1 MTRTLHR
8 RTLLRGLGGVAL
20 ALPTLEIMLDPHG
33 ETFAA
38 DGGTLPRR
46 FLVAF
51 DGQSLGA
58 DGDGEHNRYVPDIVG
73 PGYDLKD
80 ATMPLGEYGSVK
92 DEVTIVSGLRIP
104 YNTGS
109 GIPAG
114 GWDTAF
120 HEEAR
125 RPLLCGVRNTESGPS
140 SDQIVAAAIGQ
151 DTRFASL
158 QYLVQASPYMTS
170 TQPYGRDVLS
180 YIGEIGSATEIIPES
195 SPRAA
200 WQSLFTGF
208 VPPDPADA
216 AAANALLARR
226 KSVIDLVD
234 ARIGRL
240 MNDLGSVDRQRMQRH
255 LDEIRAL
262 EKLLDEVPDVAG
274 SCEMLPDPGQDP
286 PIGAAQASAGGS
298 DYDVM
303 QSWSDETT
311 RGRVFVDLVHM
322 AFVCD
327 LTRSVSLMYTMF
339 QSYLNSFPV
348 TGSPY
353 DTHELGHSGAGTGT
367 MSQMVAWHVDQ
378 FASLVAKLRDTP
390 EGAGSLL
397 DNAALVLLHEG
408 GHGYDPG
415 SGSSNSSHSTENMA
429 CMIAGRAGGLSPGR
443 HVVAADEHPGHVLN
457 SAMLAVGV
465 EQDLGQVSGTLP
477 ELFA

>member
-1 MTRTLHR
+1 VIRTLPR
-8 RTLLRGLGGVAL
+8 RTFLRGLGGVAI

-33 ETFAA
+33 ETFA
-38 DGGTLPRR
+38 GGGSLPRR

-58 DGDGEHNRYVPDIVG
+58 DGDSEHNRYVPTVIG
-73 PGYDLKD
+73 PDYDVRE
-80 ATMPLGEYGSVK
+80 ATMALADYGGVK

-104 YNTGS
+104 YNTGT

-114 GWDTAF
+114 GWDLAF

-125 RPLLCGVRNTESGPS
+125 IPLLCGVRNTESGPS
-140 SDQIVAAAIGQ
+140 SDQLVAAAIGG

-158 QYLVQASPYMTS
+158 QYIVQASPYMTAS
-170 TQPYGRDVLS
+170 QPYGRNVLS
-180 YIGEIGSATEIIPES
+180 YAGTFGNATEILPES

-208 VPPDPADA
+208 VPADPADA
-216 AAANALLARR
+216 AAAAQLLARR
-226 KSVIDLVD
+226 KSVIDLVG
-234 ARIGRL
+234 GRTERL
-240 MNDLGSVDRQRMQRH
+240 LADLGSADRQRMQRH

-262 EKLLDEVPDVAG
+262 ENLLDEIPDVTAT
-274 SCEMLPDPGQDP
+274 CAMLADPGQDP
-286 PIGAAQASAGGS
+286 PIGAAQPSAGGN
-298 DYDVM
+298 DYDTN

-311 RGRVFVDLVHM
+311 RGRVFADLVHM

-348 TGSPY
+348 TGSAY

-367 MSQMVAWHVDQ
+367 MSRMIAWHVDQ
-378 FASLVAKLRDTP
+378 FANLIAKLRDAP
-390 EGAGSLL
+390 EGGGSVL
-397 DNAALVLLHEG
+397 DNSVLVLLHEG

-415 SGSSNSSHSTENMA
+415 AGAENSSHSTENMA
-429 CMIAGRAGGLSPGR
+429 CMIAGRAGGLRPGQ
-443 HVVAADEHPGHVLN
+443 HVVATGKHPVHVLN
-457 SAMLAVGV
+457 SAMRAVEV
-465 EQDLGQVSGTLP
+465 DADLGQVTGTLP
-477 ELFA
+477 ELFV

>member
-1 MTRTLHR
+1 VIRSLPR
-8 RTLLRGLGGVAL
+8 RTFLRGLGGVAI

-33 ETFAA
+33 ESFAG
-38 DGGTLPRR
+38 GGTLPRR

-58 DGDGEHNRYVPDIVG
+58 DGDGEHNRYVPTTIGAD
-73 PGYDLKD
+73 YELRE
-80 ATMPLGEYGSVK
+80 ATMALGDYGGVK

-104 YNTGS
+104 YNTGN

-114 GWDTAF
+114 GWDLAF

-140 SDQIVAAAIGQ
+140 SDQIVAAAIGT

-158 QYLVQASPYMTS
+158 QYIVQASPYMTAS
-170 TQPYGRDVLS
+170 QPYGRDVLS
-180 YIGEIGSATEIIPES
+180 YTGAFGNATEMVPEA

-208 VPPDPADA
+208 VPTDPGDA
-216 AAANALLARR
+216 AAAAALLARR
-226 KSVIDLVD
+226 KSVIDLVGG
-234 ARIGRL
+234 RIERL
-240 MNDLGSVDRQRMQRH
+240 LGDLGAVDRQRMERH

-262 EKLLDEVPDVAG
+262 EQLLDEVPDVTAT
-274 SCEMLPDPGQDP
+274 CEMLPDPGQDP
-286 PIGAAQASAGGS
+286 HVGAAQPSAGGD
-298 DYDVM
+298 DYDTNE
-303 QSWSDETT
+303 SWSDETA
-311 RGRVFVDLVHM
+311 RGRVFADLIHM

-367 MSQMVAWHVDQ
+367 MSRMIAWHVDQ
-378 FASLVAKLRDTP
+378 FANLVAKLRDAP
-390 EGAGSLL
+390 EGSGSVL
-397 DNAALVLLHEG
+397 DNAVLVLVHEG

-415 SGSSNSSHSTENMA
+415 AGADNSAHSTENMA
-429 CMIAGRAGGLSPGR
+429 CMIAGRAGGLQAGR
-443 HVVAADEHPGHVLN
+443 HVVATGMHPGNVLV
-457 SAMLAVGV
+457 SAMQAVGV
-465 EQDLGQVSGTLP
+465 ESDLGQVSGAIP